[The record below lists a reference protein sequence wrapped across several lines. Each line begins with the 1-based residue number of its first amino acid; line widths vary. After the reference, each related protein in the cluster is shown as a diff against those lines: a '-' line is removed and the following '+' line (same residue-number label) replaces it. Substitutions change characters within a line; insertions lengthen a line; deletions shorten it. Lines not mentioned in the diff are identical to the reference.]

1 MIGMNKLGQKGRL
14 GNQLFQYAALVGIA
28 KNLNYDFCIPDHSN
42 APWFDQEV
50 DGNIVTKYH
59 QLQHLFEMNYLNGRY
74 GEVDGY
80 EIDVHQ
86 AEFCEE
92 LFNECPDN
100 SSLLGHFESYHYFEN
115 AEKELRKDFIIRER
129 LLEAASKF
137 HKDKKTELPVCVS
150 VRRGDYI
157 KFQDHHP
164 PCVESYYRECIEKL
178 GKDRQYLITSDD
190 IEWCKKIFVGSN
202 FIFNDV
208 IPNNIYKPHFDFA
221 VGSLCNDF
229 IISNSTFSWWVAWMS
244 NSKDKKVFAP
254 YPWFGPALAHIDTEG
269 YYSPKMNII
278 KREIEKV

>member
-42 APWFDQEV
+42 VPWFDQEV

-129 LLEAASKF
+129 LLEAAFKF

-190 IEWCKKIFVGSN
+190 IEWCKKIFVGNN